1 MRTSRKA
8 KKRAPRNVAP
18 IPTRA
23 RRAAAVP
30 ADRNSFVPQPVLR
43 QLFGNPSAVTWWR
56 WRNDKK
62 LGMPPL
68 KEVNGRLYG
77 QWGAFSDW
85 WAKRPNAPQ
94 QQAA

>member
-1 MRTSRKA
+1 MRSQKT

-18 IPTRA
+18 TPTRA
-23 RRAAAVP
+23 RRVATAP
-30 ADRNSFVPQPVLR
+30 ADSNSFVPQPILR
-43 QLFGNPSAVTWWR
+43 QLLGGVSPVTWWR
-56 WRNDKK
+56 WRHDQK

-68 KEVNGRLYG
+68 KEINGRLYG